1 METQTESAT
10 SSPISPDFRR
20 QAEKIGIVRAKV
32 EALTGMLGYKA
43 LETHQARTQRNL
55 EAEDKAVR
63 TKLWGNDGGP
73 AEADQMGGNTIL
85 GDVTHPTPVIVTGQQ
100 SSGLAKTLAGIA
112 IGALIPGAGV
122 GGYLLSQLGNKTASP
137 VIEQGEHMDLG
148 LGRIQDY
155 LEQEEGP

>member
-1 METQTESAT
+1 METQTASAE

-20 QAEKIGIVRAKV
+20 QAEKIGIVRAKL

-55 EAEDKAVR
+55 EAEDRAVR
-63 TKLWGNDGGP
+63 TKLWGNDGEP

-122 GGYLLSQLGNKTASP
+122 GGYLLSQLGQQAAST
-137 VIEQGEHMDLG
+137 VIEEGEKVDLG
-148 LGRIQDY
+148 LGRIEDY
-155 LEQEEGP
+155 LGKEEP